1 MGWSLITTIALA
13 AACDRLAP
21 VKIEDVHV
29 RATNSQLVFQYRTQ
43 TPTADCEAQA
53 VELPKVWDLVVKAHL
68 TDSQVQEVVL
78 FPEDPSLQSVTFV
91 FTKSASGWASSG
103 PCPTTIPAS

>member
-1 MGWSLITTIALA
+1 M
-13 AACDRLAP
+13 
-21 VKIEDVHV
+21 
-29 RATNSQLVFQYRTQ
+29 FQYHTQ

-78 FPEDPSLQSVTFV
+78 FPEDPSLQSVTFAV
-91 FTKSASGWASSG
+91 HQERVGVRQSGALSDDYS
-103 PCPTTIPAS
+103 C